1 MSVPTAAMLVIG
13 DEILSGR
20 TRDRNIGH
28 LAAVLTL
35 AGIDLREARVV
46 GDDQADIVAAVNA
59 LRARYT
65 YVFTS
70 GGIGPTHDDITAD
83 AIAAAFG
90 VSIGHDPATLKLLGD
105 NYVARGIEFNEA
117 RRRMARLPQGAG
129 PIANPVSL
137 APGFRLG
144 NVFVMAGV
152 PAIFE
157 AMLDNAVPMLKGGLP
172 MLSET
177 VHCPLGEGA
186 IGGPLGEIQKA
197 NPQTVIGSYP
207 KFADGR
213 FWTELVVRSRDAAI
227 LAAAKAE
234 VEAMVARLMANPR

>member
-1 MSVPTAAMLVIG
+1 MLVIG

-90 VSIGHDPATLKLLGD
+90 VAIGHDPATLKLLGD
-105 NYVARGIEFNEA
+105 NYAARGIEFNEA

-227 LAAAKAE
+227 LAAVKAE
-234 VEAMVARLMANPR
+234 VEAMVARLMTNPR